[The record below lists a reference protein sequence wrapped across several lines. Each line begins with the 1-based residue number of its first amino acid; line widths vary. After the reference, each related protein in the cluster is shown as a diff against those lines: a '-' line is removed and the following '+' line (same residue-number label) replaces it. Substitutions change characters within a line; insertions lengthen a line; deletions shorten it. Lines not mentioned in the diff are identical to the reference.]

1 MKLRV
6 YQRVQMMQALGP
18 GLRYGLWV
26 QGCSRRCE
34 GCASPMAQPL
44 GGGELMDVGELAEEI
59 LKVQQIEGITVSGG
73 EPLLQADALYELLA
87 KLKSR
92 RDIGVLLYSG
102 FRYEE
107 IAGRGLLKWCDVLID
122 GEYVASLD
130 DGKSLRGSSNQRI
143 FYLSDRYKKHLD
155 FGASSRSTEFVKT
168 TDGRIVLVGIPS
180 VEDMEM
186 GRKINKFFEEGD

>member
-26 QGCSRRCE
+26 QGCLRRCE
-34 GCASPMAQPL
+34 GCASPMAQSL
-44 GGGELMDVGELAEEI
+44 EDGVLMDVGELAEEI

-73 EPLLQADALYELLA
+73 EPLLQADALYELFSI
-87 KLKSR
+87 LKSR
-92 RDIGVLLYSG
+92 RDIGVLLYTG
-102 FRYEE
+102 FKYEE
-107 IAGRGLLKWCDVLID
+107 IAERELFKWCDVLID
-122 GEYVASLD
+122 GEYMASLD

-143 FYLSDRYKKHLD
+143 FYLSDRYKSRLD
-155 FGASSRSTEFVKT
+155 FGVSSRDTEFVKT
-168 TDGRIVLVGIPS
+168 TDGHIVLVGIPS

-186 GRKINKFFEEGD
+186 GRKIKDFFEVGD

>member
-26 QGCSRRCE
+26 QGCLRRCE

-44 GGGELMDVGELAEEI
+44 KGGELIDVEELAEEI
-59 LKVQQIEGITVSGG
+59 LKVRQIEGITVSGG
-73 EPLLQADALYELLA
+73 EPLLQADALNELFSM
-87 KLKSR
+87 LKSR
-92 RDIGVLLYSG
+92 RDIGVLLYTG

-107 IAGRGLLKWCDVLID
+107 IVEKELLKRCDVLID
-122 GEYVASLD
+122 GEYMESLD

-143 FYLSDRYKKHLD
+143 FYLTDRYKRRLD
-155 FGASSRSTEFVKT
+155 FGVSSRDTEFVKT
-168 TDGRIVLVGIPS
+168 IDGHIALVGIPS
-180 VEDMEM
+180 GKDMEM
-186 GRKINKFFEEGD
+186 GRKIKDFFEEGD

>member
-26 QGCSRRCE
+26 PGCLRRCE

-44 GGGELMDVGELAEEI
+44 KGGELMDVRELAEEI

-73 EPLLQADALYELLA
+73 EPLLQADALYALFSI
-87 KLKSR
+87 LKSR
-92 RDIGVLLYSG
+92 RDIGVLLYTG
-102 FRYEE
+102 CKYEE
-107 IAGRGLLKWCDVLID
+107 IAERELLKWCDVLID
-122 GEYVASLD
+122 GEYMEVLD

-143 FYLSDRYKKHLD
+143 FYLSDRYKSCLD
-155 FGASSRSTEFVKT
+155 FGVSSRDIEFVKN
-168 TDGRIVLVGIPS
+168 TDGHIVLVGIPS
-180 VEDMEM
+180 GKDIEM
-186 GRKINKFFEEGD
+186 VRKIKNFFEEGD